1 MDYLVFFFFKSDGK
15 CVFSPDF
22 GGLPVLCCC
31 ALTVPES
38 WVEGWS
44 WRSMVEDIVVL
55 PWITKSCLRAR
66 KINSSWIWL
75 TTHPRRSVKR
85 VGDMPVMFEKKLF
98 LWILDQMVNILLVH
112 ASTALKYLTIP
123 PREGSNACW
132 IIWESVLRRIV
143 RSLGYDLLY
152 VTWICD
158 YCSLQVPKLR
168 DSSMTTFISN
178 IPSTKKGEADK
189 FHEHLAQWFYETAT

>member
-1 MDYLVFFFFKSDGK
+1 MRIFPEFWQTS
-15 CVFSPDF
+15 CA
-22 GGLPVLCCC
+22 VLLCP
-31 ALTVPES
+31 TVPES
-38 WVEGWS
+38 WVEG

-98 LWILDQMVNILLVH
+98 LWIQDQMVNILLVNV
-112 ASTALKYLTIP
+112 STALKYLTIP

-132 IIWESVLRRIV
+132 IIWESVLRTIV
-143 RSLGYDLLY
+143 RSLGYDLLN

-158 YCSLQVPKLR
+158 HWSLQETKLR
-168 DSSMTTFISN
+168 DSSMTT
-178 IPSTKKGEADK
+178 PSFLI
-189 FHEHLAQWFYETAT
+189 FHQPRRARPTNSMST